1 MKFFLAVLCILLAG
15 GLIWFSVSNTG
26 NTVSITVLNT
36 PYTDVYIWAV
46 VLFSVLL
53 GVTFAALIAVIE
65 GATIRFDNRRLR
77 REIRKLETEINY
89 LRTQPPSAARPE
101 PDEPEPR
108 SDERYAAPVSR
119 APAYNPASAP
129 VYDTDRDDWGPD
141 DTDDDDIYSGGRAV

>member
-1 MKFFLAVLCILLAG
+1 MKFLLAVLCILLAG

-36 PYTDVYIWAV
+36 AYEEVYIWAV
-46 VLFSVLL
+46 VLLSVLL

-101 PDEPEPR
+101 PDEPEPAVAT
-108 SDERYAAPVSR
+108 SPEPTFSR
-119 APAYNPASAP
+119 APAYDPASAP
-129 VYDTDRDDWGPD
+129 VYGTDRDDWEPD